1 MAKRGTSKASKSK
14 SKASQS
20 KASKSKTR
28 KLNRPSPSESATK
41 FAVGHKKRGNDGN
54 VWAVIQTR
62 TAKRW
67 KLEASPYKVRTQ
79 VQKDYMRAC
88 TACEKSRANPHRT
101 SFDCETMIYNNN
113 AGLAS
118 NAYLKMLTKFYKDGV
133 KTGKLDW
140 DMYNNFKSK

>member
-1 MAKRGTSKASKSK
+1 MARRRTSKSRASKS
-14 SKASQS
+14 Q
-20 KASKSKTR
+20 TR
-28 KLNRPSPSESATK
+28 KLKRPSPSESATQ

-67 KLEASPYKVRTQ
+67 KLESPYKRNQ
-79 VQKDYMRAC
+79 AQKDYMRAC

-140 DMYNNFKSK
+140 GVYNNFKSK